1 MRRRPPRSTRTDTLF
16 PYTTLCRSHHIEC
29 DARGDQQQD
38 EDDGGIFQDLAHG
51 PLLTPAHR
59 SGKGA
64 KRSRVMGWPP
74 ALVRI
79 GTPSP
84 FALGLRPSS
93 CGFKGK
99 NSPSTSSGRTDHGGG
114 ASLRFINLT
123 PMFITLGNAAV
134 RRSEEHTSELQSIM
148 R

>member
-1 MRRRPPRSTRTDTLF
+1 MWNHLRVLRGHDRHAAAELGGREVRGVGA
-16 PYTTLCRSHHIEC
+16 RHHIEC

-74 ALVRI
+74 ALVR
-79 GTPSP
+79 
-84 FALGLRPSS
+84 
-93 CGFKGK
+93 
-99 NSPSTSSGRTDHGGG
+99 
-114 ASLRFINLT
+114 
-123 PMFITLGNAAV
+123 
-134 RRSEEHTSELQSIM
+134 SEEHTSELQSLM
-148 R
+148 RISYAVFCLKKKKKRNKFIDSTTSYYHYTEQSNI

>member
-1 MRRRPPRSTRTDTLF
+1 MWNHLRVLRGHDRHAAAELGGREVRGVGA
-16 PYTTLCRSHHIEC
+16 RHHIEC

-59 SGKGA
+59 SGTGA

-79 GTPSP
+79 GTP
-84 FALGLRPSS
+84 
-93 CGFKGK
+93 
-99 NSPSTSSGRTDHGGG
+99 
-114 ASLRFINLT
+114 
-123 PMFITLGNAAV
+123 
-134 RRSEEHTSELQSIM
+134 RRSEERRVGKESVSTCRSRWSPYTTKKKNKDTENN
-148 R
+148 